1 MTLTSRAIVLARTP
15 ALVPDSYKM
24 NMGTDVFKDHWSW
37 REKRIDAEPLRG
49 VCKRPVAYL
58 GGGKGG

>member
-1 MTLTSRAIVLARTP
+1 VLARTP